1 MKSKIILS
9 TIILGLMIF
18 PGIIWSQNITITQ
31 IDSTK
36 LLPFS
41 KIDCYLS
48 ISDEKGEII
57 DNIDSPLISFRHET
71 TEGMGLVNILDVQ
84 RNDSSDG
91 QITFLLVLDNSGSMY
106 DPVGNGSTGT
116 RMDHAVRAVKDFLR
130 NIDNVNV
137 RVGLAVFNTR
147 YNLMLKPVNDFK
159 LLVSALDSIT
169 KPVPEDAY
177 TELYYS
183 INKASMDMSFYRGRK
198 AILFLSDGENYPYH
212 TKSGNL
218 HPEFGE
224 YIYLPDDARSSLK
237 NESVTLYGI
246 NFSSNK
252 DPFLSSIS
260 IDSGGEMYNA
270 YTDKELSGIYSK
282 IKNRIEM
289 EYKVTIHVPL
299 NFLEMPE
306 VIAEYKGKT
315 DTLDYYSSPLMG
327 KTSKNDLLPVLL
339 ILIISLGIWFLL
351 LKLRFE
357 RPAGSAEL
365 SMLPYGNGKAL
376 KQTVALTSMNT
387 IIGGSAQADFTVTGV
402 PDIKE
407 SHATIVQDEKAGTY
421 TIISDEEIK
430 VNNQVTRKRKLKP
443 GDVINIEGATI
454 VFDAPVK

>member
-9 TIILGLMIF
+9 TIILGLMIY

-41 KIDCYLS
+41 KIDCYFS
-48 ISDEKGEII
+48 ISDEKGEITK
-57 DNIDSPLISFRHET
+57 NIDSSLISIRHET
-71 TEGMGLVNILDVQ
+71 SEGMDLVEILDVQ
-84 RNDSSDG
+84 RNDSSNG

-116 RMDHAVRAVKDFLR
+116 RMDHAIRAVKDFLR

-147 YNLMLKPVNDFK
+147 YNLILKPVNDFK
-159 LLVSALDSIT
+159 VLVSALDSIT
-169 KPVPEDAY
+169 KPVSEDAY

-183 INKASMDMSFYRGRK
+183 INKASMDMSLYKGRK

-224 YIYLPDDARSSLK
+224 YIYRPDDALSSLK

-289 EYKVTIHVPL
+289 EYKVTIQVPL
-299 NFLEMPE
+299 NFLEMPG
-306 VIAEYKGKT
+306 VSAEYRGKT
-315 DTLDYYSSPLMG
+315 DSLDYYSGPLMG
-327 KTSKNDLLPVLL
+327 KITETNFLL
-339 ILIISLGIWFLL
+339 IIIILLLSLGFWFLL
-351 LKLRFE
+351 LKIRFE
-357 RPAGSAEL
+357 RSADSAEI

-402 PDIKE
+402 PDIME
-407 SHATIVQDEKAGTY
+407 SHATIIQNEKTGTY
-421 TIISDEEIK
+421 TVISDEEIK
-430 VNNQVTRKRKLKP
+430 VNNQITRKRKLKP

-454 VFDAPVK
+454 VFDAPED

>member
-1 MKSKIILS
+1 MKSKIIIS
-9 TIILGLMIF
+9 IILLGLMIF
-18 PGIIWSQNITITQ
+18 PGIIWSQNIIITQ

-57 DNIDSPLISFRHET
+57 ENIDSPLISFKHET
-71 TEGMGLVNILDVQ
+71 SEGMDLVKILDVQ

-91 QITFLLVLDNSGSMY
+91 LITFLLVLDNSGSMY

-137 RVGLAVFNTR
+137 RVGLAIFNTR
-147 YNLMLKPVNDFK
+147 YNLILKPVKDFEV
-159 LLVSALDSIT
+159 LVSALDSISE
-169 KPVPEDAY
+169 PVSEDAY

-183 INKASMDMSFYRGRK
+183 INKASIDMSVYGGRK

-212 TKSGNL
+212 TKSGKL
-218 HPEFGE
+218 HPEFGDH
-224 YIYLPDDARSSLK
+224 IYLPGDAGDSLK
-237 NESVTLYGI
+237 IENVTLYGI

-260 IDSGGEMYNA
+260 VDSGGEMYNA
-270 YTDKELSGIYSK
+270 DTDKELSGIYNK

-289 EYKVTIHVPL
+289 EYKVTIQVPL
-299 NFLEMPE
+299 NFLEMPD
-306 VIAEYKGKT
+306 VRAEYKGKT

-327 KTSKNDLLPVLL
+327 KTSNNNLFLL
-339 ILIISLGIWFLL
+339 IIILLISIGVWIFL

-357 RPAGSAEL
+357 RSADSAEL
-365 SMLPYGNGKAL
+365 SMLPYGNGKAA
-376 KQTVALTSMNT
+376 QRTVALTSLNT
-387 IIGGSAQADFTVTGV
+387 IIGGSAQADFTVTGN
-402 PDIKE
+402 PELKE
-407 SHATIVQDEKAGTY
+407 SHATIIQDDKAGTY
-421 TIISDEEIK
+421 TIISDEEVL
-430 VNNQVTRKRKLKP
+430 VNNQLTKKRKLQP
-443 GDVINIEGATI
+443 GDVINVEGTTI